1 MRRKLTFGLYA
12 IEPERKLG
20 PTLDAFC
27 DWLGEQL
34 DAEVAC
40 DEAPDYQTLANR
52 VTQGVIDIAWLPPI
66 AFLRAGEDVVPVVA
80 IERGKGGGYETALV
94 VREDS
99 PLRRIE
105 DLRGCRAAW
114 VDEWSA
120 AGYMIPRLRLR
131 LLGFEL
137 SSLFREEHFYG
148 THTAAVRAV
157 LDGEADVAG
166 TYAKT
171 ASDGTLIDGPWMQME
186 GARVRLLFTFGE
198 IPQDVF
204 AVGAKVD
211 QDVRRGLYRILVES
225 ELDGSRREMVKQ
237 LFGAD
242 GFSAVD
248 LESYAGLR
256 AALSLAARTNDWD
269 DLSTA

>member
-1 MRRKLTFGLYA
+1 VRRKLTFGLYA
-12 IEPERKLG
+12 IEPERKVAS
-20 PTLDAFC
+20 TLNAFC
-27 DWLGEQL
+27 DWLGEKL

-40 DEAPDYQTLANR
+40 DEAPDYQTLADR
-52 VTQGVIDIAWLPPI
+52 VTSGSVDIAWMPPI
-66 AFLRAGEDVVPVVA
+66 VLLRAGEAVVPVVA

-99 PLRRIE
+99 PLRNIE
-105 DLRGCRAAW
+105 DLRGGRAAW

-120 AGYMIPRLRLR
+120 SGYMIPRLRLR
-131 LLGFEL
+131 LLGYEL

-166 TYAKT
+166 TYTKT
-171 ASDGTLIDGPWMQME
+171 TGDGSIVDGPWMQME
-186 GARVRLLFTFGE
+186 NARVRLLLTFGE

-204 AVGAKVD
+204 AVSAKVGE
-211 QDVRRGLYRILVES
+211 DVRKELYRILVAS
-225 ELDGSRREMVKQ
+225 DLDGARRDMVKE

-256 AALSLAARTNDWD
+256 AALSLAAKTNDWD